1 MPQSS
6 NKNVQEA
13 TRVESSKFVIAS
25 GATWRSDKREQHI
38 EETKAL
44 EFKLRKLR
52 TLFPNQ

>member
-38 EETKAL
+38 EETRAL
-44 EFKLRKLR
+44 EFKVRKLR